1 MAAKTTRYSL
11 IAAIALLVSAGTAL
25 SQSVK
30 SSGSF
35 TIDVK
40 ATAGEQYAYASGITT
55 SSPDVAERND
65 AIIRS
70 VAALEVIPKRWPN
83 NRGLTIRAYGEIV
96 SRLNGARLYE
106 NAIDF
111 CEKAIAYVGHV
122 PQRLPFIAAKGR
134 ALMWLDRSTEA
145 QQAVD
150 EAVSGAGFESLSD
163 SEKIVIFRDA
173 GFFYE
178 RQGNYRVAAQHVRA
192 SAKYTADE
200 LLRAEALRKALD
212 LSLMAKDYASARGDL
227 SDLSDAALKAR
238 MHNLQPPE
246 QDLLRRID
254 AAILEYRKKVG
265 G

>member
-1 MAAKTTRYSL
+1 M
-11 IAAIALLVSAGTAL
+11 
-25 SQSVK
+25 K

-40 ATAGEQYAYASGITT
+40 ATAGEQYAYASGLTT
-55 SSPDVAERND
+55 SSPDLAERTE
-65 AIIRS
+65 AVIRS

-96 SRLNGARLYE
+96 SRLNGARLYQ
-106 NAIDF
+106 NAIGF
-111 CEKAIAYVGHV
+111 CEKAIAYVGPV

-134 ALMWLDRSTEA
+134 ALMWLNRSPEA
-145 QQAVD
+145 QQAFD
-150 EAVSGAGFESLSD
+150 EAVAGAGFEALSD

-178 RQGNYRVAAQHVRA
+178 RQGNYRIAAQHARA
-192 SAKYTADE
+192 RAKYSADD
-200 LLRAEALRKALD
+200 LFRAEALRKALD
-212 LSLMAKDYASARGDL
+212 LSLIAGDYANARADL
-227 SDLSDAALKAR
+227 DNLSDAALKAR
-238 MHNLQPPE
+238 LRNLQPPD

-254 AAILEYRKKVG
+254 AAIVEYRKKLG